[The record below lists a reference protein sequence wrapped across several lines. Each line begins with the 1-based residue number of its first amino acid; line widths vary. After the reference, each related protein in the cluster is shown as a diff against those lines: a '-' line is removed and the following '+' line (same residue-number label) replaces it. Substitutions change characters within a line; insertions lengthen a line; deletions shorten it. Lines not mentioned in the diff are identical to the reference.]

1 MKGLYC
7 EYHSI
12 NGSIC
17 SADWNECDESFAD
30 GTEAITGDAVTAES
44 GTSANISAGMTIG
57 VTEDPGANADSND
70 TFTVGNISPSG
81 MCVDVNE

>member
-1 MKGLYC
+1 
-7 EYHSI
+7 
-12 NGSIC
+12 
-17 SADWNECDESFAD
+17 
-30 GTEAITGDAVTAES
+30 
-44 GTSANISAGMTIG
+44 MTIG